1 MSPPPAKTTPAAAE
15 KKEDEKKPEKKKSLG
30 ENLAMI
36 LLSIL
41 FIVIFLYILN
51 PLLGMGF
58 DASAQTIR
66 TTGDGLQSNG
76 VALIHA
82 GIGAGVFM
90 AGLTGFIL
98 KMLLIALVV
107 VGSALLARL
116 IVGLMKPKEAHH

>member
-15 KKEDEKKPEKKKSLG
+15 KEGEKKPEKKKSLG
-30 ENLAMI
+30 EKLAMI

-41 FIVIFLYILN
+41 FVVIFLYILN

-58 DASAQTIR
+58 EASAQTIR
-66 TTGDGLQSNG
+66 TTGNGLQSNG

-90 AGLTGFIL
+90 SGLTGFIL